1 MSRIDGPQ
9 LAAFAAVVEEGSF
22 EAAARRLHVTPSA
35 VSQRVKALESR
46 MGQILVQRT
55 RPARPTDAGQ
65 VLVRLAG
72 QIALLEGEALA
83 ATTGGGGTLR
93 VPVAVNADSLA
104 TWFLPVLGAIPDR
117 GGVSFDIHVEDQDH
131 SAALLRDGTV
141 MAAVTADARAVQ
153 GCRVE
158 ALGRMRYR
166 AVASPVF
173 RRVHL
178 SGRPLADALAE
189 APVLV
194 FNRKDQLQRRF
205 LDAVGAGGGTPPVT
219 WLPSSQGFVEAARLG
234 LAWGMAPEQ
243 MLRDDLEAGDLV
255 ELAPDLP
262 LDVPLYWQR
271 WSLGS
276 ALLAAL
282 TESVRHTAAA
292 VLS

>member
-55 RPARPTDAGQ
+55 RPARPTDAGH

-83 ATTGGGGTLR
+83 ATTGGGGTVR
-93 VPVAVNADSLA
+93 MPVAVNADSLA
-104 TWFLPVLGAIPDR
+104 TWFLPVLAAIPDR

-158 ALGRMRYR
+158 TLGGMRYR
-166 AVASPVF
+166 AVASPAF
-173 RRVHL
+173 RRDHL

-205 LDAVGAGGGTPPVT
+205 LDAVGAGSGTPPVT

-255 ELAPDLP
+255 ELAPDQP

-271 WSLGS
+271 WRLES

-292 VLS
+292 VLT